1 MRTSAIGSLVWNTL
15 LCLAV
20 ACGKS
25 SDDGGSAGSA
35 GALSAGSNV
44 GGSAA
49 GESSTIAGSTSSGG
63 QSVGS
68 AGAGSA
74 GASSSLLD
82 CDPGKVL
89 CKRTAPECVFGEEPQ
104 VVAGCY
110 GECVKV
116 ERCACSTAA
125 QCPQPDQYTCWS
137 KSHCGPF
144 VN

>member
-49 GESSTIAGSTSSGG
+49 GESSAIAGSTSSGG
-63 QSVGS
+63 QS
-68 AGAGSA
+68 AGSA
-74 GASSSLLD
+74 GADSSLLD